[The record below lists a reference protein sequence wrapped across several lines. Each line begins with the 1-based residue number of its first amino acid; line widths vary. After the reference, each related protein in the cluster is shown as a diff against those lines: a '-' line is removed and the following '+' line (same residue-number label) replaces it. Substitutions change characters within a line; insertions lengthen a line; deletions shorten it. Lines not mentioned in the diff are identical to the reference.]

1 MPPERSPRKQ
11 RRVKNQSSY
20 YTEHDII
27 KRLRKNIFFGGQE
40 RVPPS
45 WCDVDLQRIASVIA
59 AACANTVKLPASMET
74 LSLASPKRRTKLLS
88 SVCVGEVDSPTRL
101 VSSNGYPVLYVL
113 PGIYGHKSQMDLA
126 DASIALSPI
135 LGTGDGWRDGQ
146 RFVLEKPGDI
156 YPHGCENFSAAWFA
170 TGQHKKPDPPKP
182 STSLRKTKVHK
193 EAAEKWLRSSVV
205 GHRTA
210 NIIIGILHHE
220 SYLHAVRDRNAL
232 RDSSDKETAK
242 WARLWTSVFTAISV
256 IGNRYCDEHTDS
268 TARNEL
274 LLSQLKARIQYDP
287 GTAVVF
293 SGRLFL
299 HEVPPWC
306 VGERVG
312 HAYFMRKESP
322 IHGRFS
328 LPLLFFPM
336 AKQTGVFRPKE
347 KKGGV
352 KEVLYK
358 SYDSGRRL
366 KVVNHPKTAAPRPT
380 ERGRSPLPSTPSGGG
395 PSQIFGETYLLVP
408 QDIENLNADMRED
421 YFPPPDPLLPNRRF
435 NRNTPAEYLRA
446 WLGRRS
452 QDLKL
457 LLSLESLSGED
468 CAHCDSS
475 KVELFRCVDCLG
487 GEMLC
492 SGCCL
497 QRHSRNP
504 FHRIQRWSADGVFT
518 KTSLKELG
526 LIVKL
531 GHGGKNC
538 PRREKV
544 VPIFSNVQKQLVIV
558 HTTGVHLCTVEWCAC
573 LSAEGHYE
581 QLMKSRLFP
590 ATIESPSTAFT
601 FELLEELHL
610 QRVECKSSSSA
621 FYSLLRRRTSP
632 DGLDDVPDREREMER
647 VSRCFRDLQ
656 ARMASGI
663 FNETKVFP
671 GVLALFCPACPQPGR
686 NITPR
691 THTPDD
697 PDWMLVPILCADGNF
712 KFDHLRL
719 KSSPNEVLLRD
730 GLAYLVTSST
740 YETHLEAT
748 HEKQHRSTCANH
760 KAVNLSGTAFF
771 VPHSVVNFKKGEQQK
786 NMDFAVSESLKFFE
800 NMRGPNDLQ
809 VPGFLLCYDV
819 MCQYGVH
826 LEERLDDGFYLSKPK
841 FPIGKAVGKFHLGAH
856 VDGCYCLYSL
866 NFIRGAGQTDSE
878 RIESLWA
885 QLNKI
890 AGPTRP
896 MTLAHRQEI
905 IDDCIADSNW
915 KKLLGLRGIG
925 EKELAAWD
933 EAVEEAYSCRGNSLL
948 IFDRKEGPVKT
959 VRKVQLEIS
968 EEEGNAASIVG
979 GADHVA
985 EGLSIQD
992 AQCVLKAKIASLG
1005 EGLTP
1010 SQKLDISRRRNRL
1023 GIRVRKF
1030 NARAVKMMGNEDSV
1044 DLVETDGDA
1053 TGELNVTDEERDDDD
1068 EDWADALEAGQNE
1081 QEALEVEGTEDDE
1094 DEELAEDTNAEF
1106 PEDSRLFLP
1115 SSFSLPDRKNMGMVD
1130 LAEKELRL
1138 RLAQVDEILQ
1148 SLRVALGEKSLR
1160 FRKQVRQNR
1169 AQKDVTR
1176 AWAGVRS
1183 YEARANLQVDKYE
1196 QALRCISSLSP
1207 EEGAKWEKIDRSK
1220 HLQMKGDVE
1229 HANRYG
1235 QQNHTLPWFWRTG
1248 PNISAE
1254 TEDSPQLLEYY
1265 RINYVRAKARVDRWS
1280 EEVCLLEKEMN
1291 RTVESFLYD
1300 ASRQPNPGRAICLVF
1315 LSFLSV
1321 QRTQSFLSVQ
1331 RTQSFLSVQRTQH
1344 VLRVTLCLTSASQT
1358 VTTPSSPSTTLPLH
1372 PPAMPHVYILQRT
1385 MKSLLKCNRLDL
1397 ELNALKKGL
1406 KDAYPSVQ
1414 VCLPTGSKVLFTNSM
1429 HSSLLAGGVC
1439 GPEHSTAKFFSSE
1452 GTCAVALHLF
1462 IRQGA
1467 LQDYE
1472 LLYPDHAVL
1481 RWEGYKEKK
1490 VYIGSDLNLFRSYL
1504 KTFHTLRQIF
1514 IAADIRSDFALPRQH
1529 SLMHYCDGIELFG
1542 SPNGLCTSITEA
1554 KHIPVIKQPWRRSSR
1569 KEPLPQMLRTITR
1582 MEQLAAIK
1590 CVFRQRG
1597 MLNASLREYMKAFVE
1612 DRLPPPHPF
1621 YGPMLAFS
1629 DDIIEDVNDV
1639 DDSSNSTVVEGPKSK
1654 TELRLS
1660 TRRQSDYPLDL
1671 VSLASYLKIPSFPEA
1686 LNEFISSRNHSG
1698 TLQLPLDSFV
1708 EAFDGRIHV
1717 FHSATAEYYSPSELC
1732 GAGGM
1737 YREMIRV
1744 NPDYAGD
1751 SRFDTVLVSTGD
1763 TSDQMNGLT
1772 VARVHLLFSYFDAY
1786 DDVRVECALVS
1797 WFVHPPTGP
1806 PRDPATGMWLVCPEI
1821 DEDGSHPLQVIHL
1834 DSILRGIHLLPC
1846 FGSGIIPE
1854 DFSYINALDAFKQY
1868 YVNHFV
1874 DYHAH
1879 ELLS

>member
-1 MPPERSPRKQ
+1 
-11 RRVKNQSSY
+11 
-20 YTEHDII
+20 
-27 KRLRKNIFFGGQE
+27 
-40 RVPPS
+40 
-45 WCDVDLQRIASVIA
+45 
-59 AACANTVKLPASMET
+59 
-74 LSLASPKRRTKLLS
+74 
-88 SVCVGEVDSPTRL
+88 
-101 VSSNGYPVLYVL
+101 
-113 PGIYGHKSQMDLA
+113 
-126 DASIALSPI
+126 
-135 LGTGDGWRDGQ
+135 
-146 RFVLEKPGDI
+146 
-156 YPHGCENFSAAWFA
+156 
-170 TGQHKKPDPPKP
+170 
-182 STSLRKTKVHK
+182 
-193 EAAEKWLRSSVV
+193 
-205 GHRTA
+205 
-210 NIIIGILHHE
+210 
-220 SYLHAVRDRNAL
+220 
-232 RDSSDKETAK
+232 
-242 WARLWTSVFTAISV
+242 
-256 IGNRYCDEHTDS
+256 
-268 TARNEL
+268 
-274 LLSQLKARIQYDP
+274 
-287 GTAVVF
+287 
-293 SGRLFL
+293 
-299 HEVPPWC
+299 
-306 VGERVG
+306 
-312 HAYFMRKESP
+312 
-322 IHGRFS
+322 
-328 LPLLFFPM
+328 M
-336 AKQTGVFRPKE
+336 AKQTGVFRLKE
-347 KKGGV
+347 KKAGV

-358 SYDSGRRL
+358 NYDSGRRL
-366 KVVNHPKTAAPRPT
+366 KVVNHPKTATPRPT

-408 QDIENLNADMRED
+408 QDIENLNEDMRED

-457 LLSLESLSGED
+457 LLSLESPSGED

-504 FHRIQRWSADGVFT
+504 FHRIQRWSADGIFT

-526 LIVKL
+526 LIIKL

-538 PRREKV
+538 PRREKI

-647 VSRCFRDLQ
+647 ISRCFRDLQ
-656 ARMASGI
+656 ARMASGV

-671 GVLALFCPACPQPGR
+671 GMLALFCPACPQPGR

-719 KSSPNEVLLRD
+719 KSSQNEVLLRD

-740 YETHLEAT
+740 YESHLEAT
-748 HEKQHRSTCANH
+748 HEKQQRSTCANH
-760 KAVNLSGTAFF
+760 KAVNLSGRSSKAHLDMTGIGALSCARHGFF

-800 NMRGPNDLQ
+800 DMRGPGDLQ

-826 LEERLDDGFYLSKPK
+826 LEERLDDGFYLFKPK

-866 NFIRGAGQTDSE
+866 NFIRGAGQTDGE

-915 KKLLGLRGIG
+915 KKLLGLPQFLVKKWLNAKKMHVVMECALSELRCRIG

-968 EEEGNAASIVG
+968 EEEGNTASVVG

-985 EGLSIQD
+985 DGLSIQD

-1023 GIRVRKF
+1023 GIRIRKF
-1030 NARAVKMMGNEDSV
+1030 NARAVKMMGNGDSA

-1053 TGELNVTDEERDDDD
+1053 TGELNVMDEERDDDD

-1094 DEELAEDTNAEF
+1094 DGGLTEDTNAGF

-1115 SSFSLPDRKNMGMVD
+1115 SSFSLPDRKNMGMAD

-1300 ASRQPNPGRAICLVF
+1300 ASRWARMADDQSLSPGGRAFCLK
-1315 LSFLSV
+1315 SA
-1321 QRTQSFLSVQ
+1321 RTWAT
-1331 RTQSFLSVQRTQH
+1331 RAKKTQAF
-1344 VLRVTLCLTSASQT
+1344 
-1358 VTTPSSPSTTLPLH
+1358 
-1372 PPAMPHVYILQRT
+1372 
-1385 MKSLLKCNRLDL
+1385 
-1397 ELNALKKGL
+1397 
-1406 KDAYPSVQ
+1406 
-1414 VCLPTGSKVLFTNSM
+1414 
-1429 HSSLLAGGVC
+1429 
-1439 GPEHSTAKFFSSE
+1439 
-1452 GTCAVALHLF
+1452 
-1462 IRQGA
+1462 
-1467 LQDYE
+1467 
-1472 LLYPDHAVL
+1472 
-1481 RWEGYKEKK
+1481 
-1490 VYIGSDLNLFRSYL
+1490 
-1504 KTFHTLRQIF
+1504 FHTYQRLRPSLVS
-1514 IAADIRSDFALPRQH
+1514 RSD
-1529 SLMHYCDGIELFG
+1529 
-1542 SPNGLCTSITEA
+1542 SPTPAE
-1554 KHIPVIKQPWRRSSR
+1554 RS
-1569 KEPLPQMLRTITR
+1569 
-1582 MEQLAAIK
+1582 A
-1590 CVFRQRG
+1590 
-1597 MLNASLREYMKAFVE
+1597 
-1612 DRLPPPHPF
+1612 
-1621 YGPMLAFS
+1621 
-1629 DDIIEDVNDV
+1629 
-1639 DDSSNSTVVEGPKSK
+1639 
-1654 TELRLS
+1654 
-1660 TRRQSDYPLDL
+1660 
-1671 VSLASYLKIPSFPEA
+1671 
-1686 LNEFISSRNHSG
+1686 
-1698 TLQLPLDSFV
+1698 
-1708 EAFDGRIHV
+1708 
-1717 FHSATAEYYSPSELC
+1717 
-1732 GAGGM
+1732 
-1737 YREMIRV
+1737 
-1744 NPDYAGD
+1744 
-1751 SRFDTVLVSTGD
+1751 
-1763 TSDQMNGLT
+1763 
-1772 VARVHLLFSYFDAY
+1772 
-1786 DDVRVECALVS
+1786 
-1797 WFVHPPTGP
+1797 
-1806 PRDPATGMWLVCPEI
+1806 
-1821 DEDGSHPLQVIHL
+1821 
-1834 DSILRGIHLLPC
+1834 
-1846 FGSGIIPE
+1846 
-1854 DFSYINALDAFKQY
+1854 
-1868 YVNHFV
+1868 
-1874 DYHAH
+1874 
-1879 ELLS
+1879 